1 MQKEILKLN
10 GIILQNRIIVIEDVT
25 STRKRD
31 TKNLQ
36 KTSKRPLVVTNKH
49 TENQNLD
56 AFSSSKISAEM
67 KTYVGNIDPKKRRNP
82 IL

>member
-49 TENQNLD
+49 TGNLD
-56 AFSSSKISAEM
+56 AFSSSKISAGM